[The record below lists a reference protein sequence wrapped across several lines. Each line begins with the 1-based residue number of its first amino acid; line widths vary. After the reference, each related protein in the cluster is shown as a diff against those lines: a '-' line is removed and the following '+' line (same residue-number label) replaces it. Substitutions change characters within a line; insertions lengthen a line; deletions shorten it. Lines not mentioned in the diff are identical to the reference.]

1 VFLQLHL
8 QRTSVSEGESWEHPT
23 KPPFLPQDLIDVH
36 LFLTSFQRQREGTGR
51 KSRRLHLHQGDGE
64 VAGFRDGRVVG
75 SRRRRRRRRMLRG
88 HEPGHGPWR
97 SPWRM
102 RQDSGEGRQLG
113 RRLRWT
119 VQSVGLYALAIRW
132 AEQRFVGQYLG
143 SRDKVGIYKAGRKIR
158 NSLARSAR
166 GGLGSARLGSL

>member
-1 VFLQLHL
+1 MKRTSSYSSSQVTTGERRGGKTSTPRCALVFLQLHL

-119 VQSVGLYALAIRW
+119 VQSVGLYLR
-132 AEQRFVGQYLG
+132 
-143 SRDKVGIYKAGRKIR
+143 SSHKVGGAT
-158 NSLARSAR
+158 LR
-166 GGLGSARLGSL
+166 GPAFGLS